1 VGQAHRVESESE
13 EPVIRVDFDRSA
25 ATASAVGMVWRS
37 PEGAE
42 PIYPL
47 ARLLA
52 DRGFRGPAIFYDER
66 GMACIT
72 VRCIAAMARRYA
84 PNEADKAAK
93 REAKK
98 QAGGVK

>member
-72 VRCIAAMARRYA
+72 VRCIAAMAPGNMAEPENSSMVRTNRIR
-84 PNEADKAAK
+84 P
-93 REAKK
+93 RP
-98 QAGGVK
+98 